1 MHQQSNTLP
10 NQTGAYSSS
19 FSPPV
24 AQQVISAMNEIMY
37 GGGMER
43 IRRLARNSR
52 YFRRRLQQ
60 LGCIVYGHDDSP
72 IVPLMPFLL
81 QKTLLFTRE

>member
-1 MHQQSNTLP
+1 
-10 NQTGAYSSS
+10 
-19 FSPPV
+19 
-24 AQQVISAMNEIMY
+24 MNEIMH

-43 IRRLARNSR
+43 IRTLARNSR

-72 IVPLMPFLL
+72 IVPLMSFHIC
-81 QKTLLFTRE
+81 KTALFTRE